1 MASFPVEF
9 ESRITMVRPNRHLPR
24 VSFLLVILM
33 ILFGAWFGFN
43 NLQPSFALSEIP
55 SGMGNERTDWLE
67 FAASFAEQALQLFLG
82 LASGE

>member
-1 MASFPVEF
+1 MASLPVEV

-43 NLQPSFALSEIP
+43 NLQPSFVLSDIQ
-55 SGMGNERTDWLE
+55 SGTSNESTDWLE
-67 FAASFAEQALQLFLG
+67 FAASLGEQALQLFLG